1 MDNKMNKPPK
11 INLTSDISD
20 NDLFFIEMMYFVM
33 DQKMMGTLILRM
45 NDHVQKWKKEK
56 RDDKVEVWQTVRD
69 RLLDRYLENY
79 RVH

>member
-11 INLTSDISD
+11 INLTTDISD

-45 NDHVQKWKKEK
+45 NDYVQKWKKEK